1 MIFSRSVSTDLDVGG
16 VLVEPMGYL
25 ETGTELEQIPSDVSV
40 SVRIFNSIEGSTHLT
55 SWEKRS
61 TTVNL

>member
-1 MIFSRSVSTDLDVGG
+1 MDLDVGR

-25 ETGTELEQIPSDVSV
+25 ETGMELVQIPSDVSV

-55 SWEKRS
+55 FWEKRS
-61 TTVNL
+61 STVNL